1 LAPTYRTKVDVC
13 TKGVRIAPQILP
25 KKLAQ
30 LLLKNKQA

>member
-1 LAPTYRTKVDVC
+1 MDER

-30 LLLKNKQA
+30 LLLKNNQA